1 MTTLRDYL
9 IRYLDH
15 RQLFRHP
22 RTPDEAMVLWRF
34 VEFTDGVGATRIT
47 ARLFLQWRESNKAVR
62 DVTWKAYL
70 SHVRGFAKW
79 LQGVDP
85 RNEVPPAH
93 LVRTN
98 HRRPQP
104 YIYTPPEIVRI
115 VRYAEQL
122 PSQTGLTAWTFSTL
136 FGLIAVTGMRLGE
149 ALNLDDSDVDLD
161 NAVLRL
167 TNTKTGGFRLLPVAT
182 STGERLGAYRNTR
195 QRILGT
201 SNGPFFLNEQGR
213 RPVANTAQEVF
224 AHIGHAIGLR
234 QVRPDGKRG
243 HGPRI
248 HDLRH
253 TMAVRTIIGWYRQGR
268 DPNREMIK
276 LSTYLGHRLPSS
288 TYWYIE
294 AVPELMHLACERAEQ
309 TRLQGVRHER

>member
-1 MTTLRDYL
+1 MMTFHDYL
-9 IRYLDH
+9 IQYLDH
-15 RQLFRHP
+15 RLLFHP
-22 RTPDEAMVLWRF
+22 PRSTDEETVLRRF
-34 VEFTDGVGATRIT
+34 AAFADGVGATRIT
-47 ARLFLQWRESNKAVR
+47 ARLFLQWRESKKAVR

-85 RNEVPPAH
+85 HTEVPPVH

-98 HRRPQP
+98 HKRPRP
-104 YIYTPPEIVRI
+104 YIYMPSEIVRI

-136 FGLIAVTGMRLGE
+136 FGLIAATGMRLGE
-149 ALNLDDSDVDLD
+149 ALNLNDSDVDLD
-161 NAVLRL
+161 DAVLRL
-167 TNTKTGGFRLLPVAT
+167 TNTKTGGFRLLPVSA
-182 STGERLGAYRNTR
+182 STGERLDAYRNTR
-195 QRILGT
+195 QRVLG
-201 SNGPFFLNEQGR
+201 NGNDSFFLNEQGR

-224 AHIGHAIGLR
+224 VRICQAIGIR
-234 QVRPDGKRG
+234 EVRPDGKRG

-268 DPNREMIK
+268 DPNSEMIK
-276 LSTYLGHRLPSS
+276 LSTYLGHRLPSN

-309 TRLQGVRHER
+309 IRLQEVRHER